1 MAKLKTMP
9 GHTEMRMFSLLL
21 LQQEG
26 HGGTYLQFPSTLVK
40 GFVTF
45 VGWASRRLVLFSAS
59 GKTPECDPNPPT
71 VSLEPLPPSLCTWN
85 ILHDARLRGHDAPCP
100 SLFPT
105 LNLFLPFSRY
115 RRARCC

>member
-85 ILHDARLRGHDAPCP
+85 SLHDARLRGH
-100 SLFPT
+100 SLFS
-105 LNLFLPFSRY
+105 LPHPESFSSL
-115 RRARCC
+115 